1 VSVLQVPACSHP
13 DSSRSRRH
21 DREYGIYREAVS
33 GTVARVFLSLAC
45 NVTRWSLVVDRDEK
59 INALEEAVRRLEEIR
74 ADPRLIAELNF
85 EDARVDGYVTMALSA
100 ARSALAIATK
110 SDDPEDIR

>member
-1 VSVLQVPACSHP
+1 LGA
-13 DSSRSRRH
+13 
-21 DREYGIYREAVS
+21 
-33 GTVARVFLSLAC
+33 VARVFLPLASSA
-45 NVTRWSLVVDRDEK
+45 TRGCLVADGEEK
-59 INALEEAVRRLEEIR
+59 IKALEEVVRRLEEIR
-74 ADPRLIAELNF
+74 TDPRLIAELDF

>member
-1 VSVLQVPACSHP
+1 MANG
-13 DSSRSRRH
+13 
-21 DREYGIYREAVS
+21 E
-33 GTVARVFLSLAC
+33 
-45 NVTRWSLVVDRDEK
+45 EK
-59 INALEEAVRRLEEIR
+59 TKVLEEVVRRLEEIK
-74 ADPRLIAELNF
+74 ADPSLIGELDF